1 MVGNHIYVAGGEDV
15 RKSERFN
22 LEKEVWTELPS
33 ACDFDKFSCG
43 VTMVTISNRYAFAIG
58 GEHDDDFPETERFLR
73 LDTNKLLKGWKILQ
87 IKDQKPFAFQGA
99 FALETLIS

>member
-33 ACDFDKFSCG
+33 TCDFDKFSFG
-43 VTMVTISNRYAFAIG
+43 VTLVTIKNRYAFALG
-58 GEHDDDFPETERFLR
+58 GHYDGEFPETERFLR

-87 IKDQKPFAFQGA
+87 IKDQTPFSFQGA

>member
-1 MVGNHIYVAGGEDV
+1 MVGNHIYVAGGHDSIE
-15 RKSERFN
+15 SERFN
-22 LEKEVWTELPS
+22 LEKEKWTDLPS
-33 ACDFDKFSCG
+33 SCDFDYFSSG
-43 VTMVTISNRYAFAIG
+43 VTMVTIRNRYAFAIG
-58 GEHDDDFPETERFLR
+58 GQDDNDYPETERFLR